1 MERSLFGFI
10 IRYSKREQ
18 LMILPLVVAS
28 MLIYFSM
35 LDLPKAII
43 NEAIQGKR
51 FPEASSTVAFLKV
64 HLTLPAF
71 LGGGSLHLFDGFALH
86 QLPYLVALTL
96 AFLTLI
102 VVNGGLK
109 FQINTMKGW
118 LGERMLRR
126 LRYALFDRILRFPL
140 ARFRRVK
147 SAELATMIKDEVE
160 PLGGFVGESL
170 IAPTFYALEAFTAMF
185 FIMYQHVYLGL
196 IALAVVVAQAV
207 IIPRL
212 RRRLLTLAKE
222 RQLSARQLAGRIAEV
237 ADGAIEAHAHDTS
250 NYERAEISSRL
261 GRIFRIRFELYQRK
275 FLIKFLNN
283 FLSQVGPFLFYLIG
297 GYLVI
302 KGSLDIG
309 TLVAVIAA
317 YKDLPSPIKELIDW
331 DQQRLD
337 VQIKYTQV
345 VEQFTVEDIMPRE
358 LQAPIA
364 TPQLPAPSPQA
375 RVRASG
381 LTLAG
386 EAGTKLID
394 GVSFEVGLDQHV
406 AILGSHAAGAGEL
419 TQMLARLIVPSS
431 GRIEVGGVDITN
443 APEAVTG
450 RALAYVGYPTY
461 LFPVSVRDNLL
472 YGLRHYPIREAAYE
486 GAALKEHEFQ
496 MREAERTDSTRL
508 DYNADWTDYEAAGAT
523 GPQDLELR
531 IVEVLRTV
539 ELEETIFELGLRSAV
554 DPGHYQGLA
563 DNVLRARAAMRTR
576 LAAPGMQGLV
586 EPFDAGKYNPNATLA
601 ENLLFGTPIG
611 KQTFD
616 IENLAG
622 NSYVRRVLRE
632 TGLADDLLAM
642 GHKLAETMVEL
653 FSGLP
658 PGHEFFERFSFVK
671 QDDLPDVK
679 AVLARVADAGLEGIE
694 EADRDMLLALPFK
707 MISARH
713 RLGLMDEAFEGR
725 ILQARRYFAEHLPA
739 DMRRGVEFFDVER
752 YNGAASLQDNI
763 LFGKVATGQA
773 QASARI
779 GAMLH
784 EVLEELRL
792 RPQVV
797 SIGLSYQ
804 VGVGGARLPS
814 ADRQKVAIARAL
826 LKRPAVLI
834 LDQAAAGL
842 DAGSQNRIVA
852 NVLECC
858 KGRCVFWALQR
869 NDLADRFGH
878 TLVME
883 RGRLAEQGRFEDL
896 KSSGG
901 ALQKL
906 LNAG

>member
-1 MERSLFGFI
+1 MERSLFRFI
-10 IRYSKREQ
+10 IRHSRREQ
-18 LMILPLVVAS
+18 LMILPLVIAS

-51 FPEASSTVAFLKV
+51 FPTEETTVAFLKV
-64 HLTLPAF
+64 HLTLPQF
-71 LGGGSLHLFDGFALH
+71 LGGQTLALFDGLPLH
-86 QLPYLVALTL
+86 QLPYLVALTVSFL
-96 AFLTLI
+96 ALI

-109 FQINTMKGW
+109 FRINTMKGW
-118 LGERMLRR
+118 MGERMLRR
-126 LRYALFDRILRFPL
+126 LRYALFDHILRFPL

-147 SAELATMIKDEVE
+147 SAELATMVKDEVE

-170 IAPTFYALEAFTAMF
+170 IAPTFYTLEAFTAMF

-212 RRRLLTLAKE
+212 RRRLLVLSRE

-237 ADGAIEAHAHDTS
+237 ADGAVEVHANDTS
-250 NYERAEISSRL
+250 NYERAEISARL
-261 GRIFRIRFELYQRK
+261 GRIFRIRFELFQRK

-283 FLSQVGPFLFYLIG
+283 FLSQLAPFLFYLVG

-345 VEQFTVEDIMPRE
+345 VEQFTVEDLAPAE
-358 LQAPIA
+358 LQAPVA
-364 TPQLPAPSPQA
+364 APQLPAPA
-375 RVRASG
+375 GVLRVSG

-419 TQMLARLIVPSS
+419 TQMMARLIAPSS
-431 GRIEVGGVDITN
+431 GRVEVGGTDITK
-443 APEAVTG
+443 APESVTG
-450 RALAYVGYPTY
+450 RALAYVGPAAY

-472 YGLRHYPIREAAYE
+472 YGLRHYPLREATYE
-486 GAALKEHEFQ
+486 GEALDEYRFQ
-496 MREAERTDSTRL
+496 AREEKRTDSTQL
-508 DYNADWTDYEAAGAT
+508 DFNADWTDYAAAGAS
-523 GPQDLELR
+523 GPEDIEAR
-531 IVEVLRTV
+531 IVEILRTV

-554 DPGHYQGLA
+554 DADRHPGLA
-563 DNVLRARAAMRTR
+563 ENVLRTRAAMRAR
-576 LAAPGMQGLV
+576 LAAPGMAGLV
-586 EPFDAGKYNPNATLA
+586 EQFDADKYNRNATLA

-611 KQTFD
+611 KKIFD
-616 IENLAG
+616 IDNLA
-622 NSYVRRVLRE
+622 SSPYVRRVLRDK
-632 TGLADDLLAM
+632 GLADDLLKM

-658 PGHEFFERFSFVK
+658 PGHEFFERFSFIK
-671 QDDLPDVK
+671 QDDLPEVK
-679 AVLARVADAGLEGIE
+679 AVLGRVADAGLDGIE

-707 MISARH
+707 MVPARH
-713 RLGLMDEAFEGR
+713 RLGLMDEAFEAR
-725 ILQARRYFAEHLPA
+725 ILDARRHFAAHLPA
-739 DMRRGVEFFDVER
+739 EMRGGVEFFDAAR

-773 QASARI
+773 QAVTRV

-784 EVLEELRL
+784 DVLQELQL

-797 SIGLSYQ
+797 SIGLGYQ
-804 VGVGGARLPS
+804 VGVGGARLS
-814 ADRQKVAIARAL
+814 TADRQKLAIARAL
-826 LKRPAVLI
+826 LKRPVVLI

-842 DAGSQNRIVA
+842 DAGAQNRIVSSI
-852 NVLECC
+852 LESR
-858 KGRCVFWALQR
+858 KGRCVVWALQR
-869 NDLADRFGH
+869 NDLAERFGH
-878 TLVME
+878 ALVMD
-883 RGRLAEQGRFEDL
+883 RGRLAEQGRFADL
-896 KSSGG
+896 KASGG
-901 ALQKL
+901 ALSKL
-906 LNAG
+906 LSAG

>member
-1 MERSLFGFI
+1 LFGFI
-10 IRYSKREQ
+10 LRHSKREQ
-18 LMILPLVVAS
+18 LLILPLVIAS

-51 FPEASSTVAFLKV
+51 FPEPTTAVAFLKI

-71 LGGGSLHLFDGFALH
+71 LGGDTLRLFDGFALQ
-86 QLPYLVALTL
+86 QLPYLFALTFSFL
-96 AFLTLI
+96 ALI

-126 LRYALFDRILRFPL
+126 LRYALFDHILRFPL
-140 ARFRRVK
+140 SRFRRMK
-147 SAELATMIKDEVE
+147 SAELSTMIKDEVE

-170 IAPTFYALEAFTAMF
+170 IAPTFYALEALTAMF

-212 RRRLLTLAKE
+212 RRRLLVLSKE

-237 ADGAIEAHAHDTS
+237 ADGATEVHANDTS

-261 GRIFRIRFELYQRK
+261 GRIFRIRFELFQRK
-275 FLIKFLNN
+275 FMIKFLNN
-283 FLSQVGPFLFYLIG
+283 FLSQLAPFLFYLVG

-345 VEQFTVEDIMPRE
+345 VEQFTVEDIMAPE
-358 LQAPIA
+358 LQAPVA
-364 TPQLPAPSPQA
+364 APQLPAAGS
-375 RVRASG
+375 VRAAG
-381 LTLAG
+381 LMLAG

-394 GVSFEVGLDQHV
+394 GVSFDIGLDQHV

-419 TQMLARLIVPSS
+419 SQMLARLIVPSS
-431 GRIEVGGVDITN
+431 GRIEVGGIDITN
-443 APEAVTG
+443 ASEAVTG
-450 RALAYVGYPTY
+450 RALAYVAPTAY
-461 LFPVSVRDNLL
+461 LFPTSVRDNLL
-472 YGLRHYPIREAAYE
+472 YGLRHHPVREAVYDDAT
-486 GAALKEHEFQ
+486 LKEREFQ
-496 MREAERTDSTRL
+496 LRESRRTDSTLL
-508 DYNADWTDYEAAGAT
+508 DYSADWTDYEAAGAT
-523 GPQDLELR
+523 GPEDMELR
-531 IVEVLRTV
+531 VVEVLKTV
-539 ELEETIFELGLRSAV
+539 EIEETIFELGLRSAV
-554 DPGHYQGLA
+554 DPAHHPGLA
-563 DNVLRARAAMRTR
+563 DNVLRARAAMRER

-586 EPFDAGKYNPNATLA
+586 EQFDADRYNRNATLA

-611 KQTFD
+611 KTVFD
-616 IENLAG
+616 IENLAH
-622 NSYVRRVLRE
+622 SPYVRRVLRE
-632 TGLADDLLAM
+632 TGLADDLLKM

-658 PGHEFFERFSFVK
+658 PGHEFFERFSFIK
-671 QDDLPDVK
+671 QDDLPEVK
-679 AVLARVADAGLEGIE
+679 AVLGRVTESGLEGIE

-707 MISARH
+707 MIPARH
-713 RLGLMDEAFEGR
+713 RLGLLDEAFEAR
-725 ILQARRYFAEHLPA
+725 VLQARGFFAANLPA
-739 DMRRGVEFFDVER
+739 NLRHGVEFFDVGR
-752 YNGAASLQDNI
+752 YNAAASLQDNI
-763 LFGKVATGQA
+763 LFGKVETGQA
-773 QASARI
+773 QASTRI

-784 EVLEELRL
+784 DVLAELQL

-804 VGVGGARLPS
+804 VGVGGARLAS
-814 ADRQKVAIARAL
+814 ADRQKIAIARAL
-826 LKRPAVLI
+826 LKRPVVLI
-834 LDQAAAGL
+834 LDQAAGSL
-842 DAGSQNRIVA
+842 DAGAQNRIVA
-852 NVLECC
+852 NVLESR
-858 KGRCVFWALQR
+858 KGRSVFWALQR
-869 NDLADRFGH
+869 NDLAERFGH

-896 KSSGG
+896 KSRGG

-906 LNAG
+906 LSAG

>member
-1 MERSLFGFI
+1 MERSLFRFI
-10 IRYSKREQ
+10 IRHSKREQ
-18 LMILPLVVAS
+18 LMILPLVLAS

-51 FPEASSTVAFLKV
+51 FPTDETTVAFLKV
-64 HLTLPAF
+64 HLTLPQF
-71 LGGGSLHLFDGFALH
+71 LGGQPLALFDGFALH
-86 QLPYLVALTL
+86 QLPYLFALTIS
-96 AFLTLI
+96 FLVLI
-102 VVNGGLK
+102 IVNGGLK
-109 FQINTMKGW
+109 FRINTMKGW
-118 LGERMLRR
+118 MGERMLRR
-126 LRYALFDRILRFPL
+126 LRYALFDHILRFPL

-170 IAPTFYALEAFTAMF
+170 IAPTFYTLEAFTAMF

-212 RRRLLTLAKE
+212 RRRLLVLSRE

-237 ADGAIEAHAHDTS
+237 ADGAVEVHANDTS

-261 GRIFRIRFELYQRK
+261 GRIFRIRFELFQRK

-283 FLSQVGPFLFYLIG
+283 FLSQLAPFMFYLVG

-331 DQQRLD
+331 DQQRMD

-345 VEQFTVEDIMPRE
+345 VEQFTVEDLARPE
-358 LQAPIA
+358 LQEPVAA
-364 TPQLPAPSPQA
+364 PQLPAPA
-375 RVRASG
+375 GVLRVSG

-419 TQMLARLIVPSS
+419 TQMMARLIAPSS
-431 GRIEVGGVDITN
+431 GRVEVGGVDVTR
-443 APEAVTG
+443 APESVTG
-450 RALAYVGYPTY
+450 RALAYVGPAAY
-461 LFPVSVRDNLL
+461 LFPVSVRENLL
-472 YGLRHYPIREAAYE
+472 YGLRHYPLREAKYE
-486 GAALKEHEFQ
+486 GEALEEYQFQ
-496 MREAERTDSTRL
+496 AREEKRTDSTQL
-508 DYNADWTDYEAAGAT
+508 DFNADWTDYAAAGAT
-523 GPQDLELR
+523 GPEDIDAR
-531 IVEVLRTV
+531 IVEILRTV

-554 DPGHYQGLA
+554 DADGHPGLA
-563 DNVLRARAAMRTR
+563 ENVLRARAAMRAR
-576 LAAPGMQGLV
+576 LAGPGMVGLV
-586 EPFDAGKYNPNATLA
+586 EQFDADRYNRNATLA

-611 KQTFD
+611 KKTFD
-616 IENLAG
+616 IDNLA
-622 NSYVRRVLRE
+622 SSTYVRRVLRE
-632 TGLADDLLAM
+632 KGLADDLLKM

-658 PGHEFFERFSFVK
+658 PGHEFFERFSFIK
-671 QDDLPDVK
+671 QDDLPEVK
-679 AVLARVADAGLEGIE
+679 AVLGRVADAGLEGIE

-707 MISARH
+707 MVPARH
-713 RLGLMDEAFEGR
+713 RLGLMDEAFEAR
-725 ILQARRYFAEHLPA
+725 ILDARRHFAANLPPE
-739 DMRRGVEFFDVER
+739 MRGGVEFFDAAR

-773 QASARI
+773 QAVTRI

-784 EVLEELRL
+784 DVLQDLQL

-797 SIGLSYQ
+797 SIGLGYQ
-804 VGVGGARLPS
+804 VGVGGARLS
-814 ADRQKVAIARAL
+814 TSDRQKVAIARAL
-826 LKRPAVLI
+826 LKRPVVLI

-842 DAGSQNRIVA
+842 DAGAQNRIVSSI
-852 NVLECC
+852 LEIR
-858 KGRCVFWALQR
+858 KGRCVIWALQR
-869 NDLADRFGH
+869 NDLAERFSH
-878 TLVME
+878 ALVMD
-883 RGRLAEQGRFEDL
+883 RGRLAEQGRFADL
-896 KSSGG
+896 KNSGG
-901 ALQKL
+901 VLAKL
-906 LNAG
+906 LSAG

>member
-18 LMILPLVVAS
+18 LFIVPLVVAS

-51 FPEASSTVAFLKV
+51 FPEAASTVAFLKL

-71 LGGGSLHLFDGFALH
+71 LGGDSLRLFDGFALH
-86 QLPYLVALTL
+86 QVPYLIALTF
-96 AFLTLI
+96 AFLVLI

-147 SAELATMIKDEVE
+147 SAELSSMIKDEVE
-160 PLGGFVGESL
+160 PLGGFVGESMITPL
-170 IAPTFYALEAFTAMF
+170 FLAGEALTALL
-185 FIMYQHVYLGL
+185 FILYQHVYLGM
-196 IALAVVVAQAV
+196 IAMGVVASQAI
-207 IIPRL
+207 IIPKL
-212 RRRLLTLAKE
+212 RRRLLVLAKQ
-222 RQLSARQLAGRIAEV
+222 RQLSARQLSGRIAEV
-237 ADGAIEAHAHDTS
+237 ADGVVEVHANDTS
-250 NYERAEISSRL
+250 NYERAELSSRL
-261 GRIFRIRFELYQRK
+261 GKIFRIRFEFYQRK

-283 FLSQVGPFLFYLIG
+283 FLSQVAPFLFYLVG

-302 KGSLDIG
+302 MGRLDIG

-345 VEQFTVEDIMPRE
+345 VEQFTVDDMMPAER
-358 LQAPIA
+358 QGPIKA
-364 TPQLPAPSPQA
+364 PQLPQSGA
-375 RVRASG
+375 VRASN
-381 LTLAG
+381 LTLEG
-386 EAGTKLID
+386 EAGTKLVD
-394 GVSFEVGLDQHV
+394 GVTFEVGIDQHV
-406 AILGSHAAGAGEL
+406 AILGSHAAGVGEL
-419 TQMLARLIVPSS
+419 TQMLARLVAPSS
-431 GRIEVGGVDITN
+431 GQLEIGGIDMTK

-450 RALAYVGYPTY
+450 RAIAYVGPVAY
-461 LFPVSVRDNLL
+461 LFPTSVRDNLL
-472 YGLRHYPIREAAYE
+472 YGLKHYPLRERAYAGE
-486 GAALKEHEFQ
+486 ELEEYEFQ
-496 MREAERTDSTRL
+496 MKEAKRTDSTLL
-508 DYNADWTDYEAAGAT
+508 DFNADWTDYRAAGASSSE
-523 GPQDLELR
+523 DIDAR
-531 IVEVLRTV
+531 IVEVLKTV

-554 DPGHYQGLA
+554 DASNHPGLA
-563 DNVLRARAAMRTR
+563 DSVLLAREAVRAR

-586 EPFDAGKYNPNATLA
+586 EQFDVKRYNHNATLA

-611 KQTFD
+611 KAKFD
-616 IENLAG
+616 LENLAG
-622 NSYVRRVLRE
+622 NSYVRRVLDE
-632 TGLADDLLAM
+632 TGLADDMLKT

-658 PGHEFFERFSFVK
+658 PGHEFFERFSFIK
-671 QDDLPDVK
+671 QDDLPEVK
-679 AVLARVADAGLEGIE
+679 AVLARVADAGLEKIAAAG
-694 EADRDMLLALPFK
+694 RDLLMALPFK
-707 MISARH
+707 LISARH
-713 RLGLMDEAFEGR
+713 RLGLIDEPFEAR
-725 ILQARRYFAEHLPA
+725 ILQARSYFAGHLPA
-739 DMRRGVEFFDVER
+739 DLRDGIEFFDAAR
-752 YNGAASLQDNI
+752 YNGAAMLQDNI

-773 QASARI
+773 QAVSRI
-779 GAMLH
+779 GAMLG
-784 EVLEELRL
+784 EVLEEQRL

-797 SIGLSYQ
+797 SIGLGYQ
-804 VGVGGARLPS
+804 VGVGGARLS
-814 ADRQKVAIARAL
+814 SSDRQKIAIARAL

-834 LDQAAAGL
+834 LDQAAAVL
-842 DAGSQNRIVA
+842 DGGAQNRMVI
-852 NVLECC
+852 NVLQAS

-869 NDLADRFGH
+869 NDLAERFGH

-883 RGRLAEQGRFEDL
+883 RGRLAEQGCFQDL
-896 KSSGG
+896 KSSSG
-901 ALQKL
+901 ALHKL